1 MGVEPQEWAKFL
13 DRCLLA
19 RVEGPKFSAFAKT
32 LYNKFPIASF
42 KLANIFLKPRSKSV
56 LTADPLIP
64 SYVECLLALEQIS
77 IPDALRTLLGKSR
90 LYHSD
95 EAADSAG
102 HQSQG
107 TDECYNGPEL
117 EEILLYRFAKCF
129 TTGSKPKSAH
139 EACSTLKAVA
149 SWMSAIVTAST
160 KDEMMQDL
168 AGVGNSTQP
177 EATAVREAVGM
188 LVVALAENERITRF
202 LDGQCPK
209 GTATS
214 YLVCWSLV
222 SSDSVIFSL
231 SSDDSSLLIGYNLC
245 SYTNEIYV
253 RQTFAH
259 SLSLFI
265 PFLSQTSL
273 HIANRLAT
281 FQKQYNIYENDAS
294 KALGDSMMGGIDVNG
309 LSQLQGIDGV
319 LDGQHLN
326 SRAGLYIYFSA
337 VLVGRPIIDDSMVLN
352 YLSRRYKGDIS
363 TLTIDLITISFD
375 LLSNAM
381 YRKEPNQT
389 MFLLRSFLVNKI
401 PAMLTTISNSM
412 FPPLTPEYCI
422 TAALNHVDPNI
433 FPSSVL
439 GSGGA
444 LSDVRPEFVLACSLH
459 QLIPQESIMTL
470 LDGNDPMGGS
480 QERYVKEELVH
491 QCTMD
496 HERLEVLLG
505 ELEKMDGNAGAIV
518 GALTQIIRNLCNTKE
533 TLLLKAMCSSLSRR
547 PLSLDVMLLFTSS
560 SELLLPICQ
569 VLNNWKFEEDQGEY
583 QPVYEDFGGILLL
596 VLAFVHRFELNI
608 TDLGLSNDG
617 SFIARLLA
625 KGSVSQRID
634 DLSEEQNA
642 HLGGWIR
649 GLFEAEGISD
659 ELMSSCPPQDFYL
672 LVPMLFSQSVA
683 ACDASVLDLD
693 TLKGGLEFFFETFL
707 LPSLV
712 SAISWLTVQ
721 IWESSSSIP
730 ILLQTLQSLL
740 KPTSISGD
748 AQSMHQTILSL
759 IANPLEESLLS
770 LRRRDPA
777 RFDTQ
782 PLFQTLQPYQT
793 FKRTTASTHAEL
805 ESWTVTHGGGLLAS
819 IRNTFQ
825 SMVLWSAAPE
835 INLTPPSYTHRQLLV
850 AVKLLGA
857 QRVLGAIIDEVVLQ
871 TENGTADLALDIGAS
886 LISAPTTIAVGDGR
900 LSLRKVLTLEVEV
913 LRKQG
918 MGVGSEHERA
928 ETVVRLSR
936 RVEEA
941 LADTPGQQQ
950 QVVDELM
957 GDLDAAAVAAAADH
971 DAAAMGLE
979 GAGHLDLGDGAPQG
993 EAEDFDTMLG
1003 IGNGSEG
1010 LGIFDLGGAD
1020 GALFDE

>member
-1 MGVEPQEWAKFL
+1 MDVEPQEWTKLL

-19 RVEGPKFSAFAKT
+19 RVKGPKFSAFCKA
-32 LYNKFPIASF
+32 LYSKNPISSS
-42 KLANIFLKPRSKSV
+42 KLANIFIKPRASSA
-56 LTADPLIP
+56 LTVDPLIP
-64 SYVECLLALEQIS
+64 SYIECLLALEQIS
-77 IPDALRTLLGKSR
+77 VPDALRTLLRYSR

-95 EAADSAG
+95 EALDPRG
-102 HQSQG
+102 DQSED
-107 TDECYNGPEL
+107 TNELYNGSDL
-117 EEILLYRFAKCF
+117 EEILLFRYAKCF
-129 TTGSKPKSAH
+129 TTGGRPKNAH
-139 EACSTLKAVA
+139 EAYSTLKAVA
-149 SWMSAIVTAST
+149 TWMSAIVTAST

-177 EATAVREAVGM
+177 EAIAVREAVGM
-188 LVVALAENERITRF
+188 LVVALAENGRVMSV

-209 GTATS
+209 GTATLH
-214 YLVCWSLV
+214 LVIWSLIAPNGV
-222 SSDSVIFSL
+222 TFSH
-231 SSDDSSLLIGYNLC
+231 
-245 SYTNEIYV
+245 V
-253 RQTFAH
+253 KQTFAH
-259 SLSLFI
+259 ALSLYI

-273 HIANRLAT
+273 QIANRLAS

-309 LSQLQGIDGV
+309 LGQLQGVDGV
-319 LDGQHLN
+319 LDGHFVN

-337 VLVGRPIIDDSMVLN
+337 VLVGRPLIDDNMVLN
-352 YLSRRYKGDIS
+352 YFSRRYKGDIS
-363 TLTIDLITISFD
+363 TLAIDLITTSFD

-381 YRKEPNQT
+381 YRKESNQT

-401 PAMLTTISNSM
+401 PTMLTTISTSM

-422 TAALNHVDPNI
+422 TAALNHVDSNV

-444 LSDVRPEFVLACSLH
+444 LSDVRPEFVLTCNLH
-459 QLIPQESIMTL
+459 QLIPQESIMPL

-480 QERYVKEELVH
+480 QERYIKEELVH
-491 QCTMD
+491 QCTTD

-518 GALTQIIRNLCNTKE
+518 AALTQIIQNLCYTKE
-533 TLLLKAMCSSLSRR
+533 TMLLKAICSSLSRR

-560 SELLLPICQ
+560 SDLLLPICQ

-596 VLAFVHRFELNI
+596 VLAYVHRYELSI
-608 TDLGLSNDG
+608 ADLGLSNDG

-625 KGSVSQRID
+625 TESISQRTEDIPQ
-634 DLSEEQNA
+634 EQNE

-659 ELMSSCPPQDFYL
+659 ELMSSCPPQEFYL
-672 LVPMLFSQSVA
+672 LVPILFSQSVA
-683 ACDASVLDLD
+683 ACDAAVLDLD
-693 TLKGGLEFFFETFL
+693 TLKGGLEYLLETFL

-712 SAISWLTVQ
+712 SAISWLTGQ
-721 IWESSSSIP
+721 IWESPSSIP
-730 ILLQTLQSLL
+730 TLLQILQILI

-748 AQSMHQTILSL
+748 AHSMHQTILSL
-759 IANPLEESLLS
+759 IANPLEQSLHS
-770 LRRRDPA
+770 LRRRDPT
-777 RFDTQ
+777 RYDVQ
-782 PLFQTLQPYQT
+782 PLLQALQPFQT
-793 FKRTTASTHAEL
+793 FKRTTASTHSEL
-805 ESWTVTHGGGLLAS
+805 ESWTATHGGGLLAS

-825 SMVLWSAAPE
+825 SLVLWSAAPE

-857 QRVLGAIIDEVVLQ
+857 QRVLSAIVDEVVLQ
-871 TENGTADLALDIGAS
+871 TENGSADLALDIGAS
-886 LISAPTTIAVGDGR
+886 LISAPTTAAAREGR
-900 LSLRKVLTLEVEV
+900 LGLREVLKLEVEM
-913 LRKQG
+913 LKKEG

-941 LADTPGQQQ
+941 LADFTGQQQ
-950 QVVDELM
+950 QVVDDLM
-957 GDLDAAAVAAAADH
+957 GDLDSAAVAAAADEGG
-971 DAAAMGLE
+971 AVMGLE
-979 GAGHLDLGDGAPQG
+979 GGGSIGLGDSAQQG
-993 EAEDFDTMLG
+993 GAEDLDAMLG
-1003 IGNGSEG
+1003 VGSGSEG
-1010 LGIFDLGGAD
+1010 LGIFDLRGED
-1020 GALFDE
+1020 GALFEG